1 MSERP
6 ATPRFRYEPVTP
18 EARHRILVVDDHVP
32 TAVAF
37 ARLIQ
42 VLGHEVRITH
52 DGTTT
57 LSCLDSYCPDIILLD
72 IGLPGLNGYEVARRL
87 RATERGALV
96 KLVALTGY
104 GDVEDFARARGVGF
118 DQYLLKPVSFSA
130 LASVLEST
138 TGAAPLEER

>member
-1 MSERP
+1 
-6 ATPRFRYEPVTP
+6 VTP
-18 EARHRILVVDDHVP
+18 DVRHRILVVDDHVP

-57 LSCLDSYCPDIILLD
+57 LSCLDTYCPDIILLD

-87 RATERGALV
+87 RATERGGHV
-96 KLVALTGY
+96 KLVALSGY

-130 LASVLEST
+130 LASVLEAPT
-138 TGAAPLEER
+138 TATPLDEH